1 MGFSIKSLVS
11 TSRLIE
17 VDALQ
22 DSNHPVFVCT
32 AYACRNWMPHLVFT
46 FLPLFLLAFSLVM
59 LGDILPQ
66 PHNPSSTYDLPDD
79 YVTKSFILILTSCF
93 FIFLSS
99 KTINTNNQRD
109 SFNLLGAYT
118 ILHCLLVLL
127 LTIKTLSD
135 ANLRPLLSKFQLQIG
150 GRDRWLNVDHVA
162 VLLIFLC
169 LNTVFYLGVAALLF
183 VRYIRMKR
191 KAKRLIKRQT
201 DYKRLRS
208 AREHSV
214 QSFSNISKPSKLPRS
229 RGNRPLSEPVQ
240 SPRPFSAAV
249 LASEHAGAMPRSKWR
264 LENPAYPSAPPGE
277 SDDDS
282 SDNIV
287 ATSPD
292 SQFPRSISFP
302 TSSLR
307 GLKEIPV

>member
-46 FLPLFLLAFSLVM
+46 FLPFFLLAFSLVM

-66 PHNPSSTYDLPDD
+66 QNDPNSSSDLQVDFFA
-79 YVTKSFILILTSCF
+79 KSFILILTSCF

-135 ANLRPLLSKFQLQIG
+135 ANLRPLLSNFQLQIG
-150 GRDRWLNVDHVA
+150 GRDRWLNVDHIA
-162 VLLIFLC
+162 ALLIFLC
-169 LNTVFYLGVAALLF
+169 LNTVFYLGVAALL
-183 VRYIRMKR
+183 
-191 KAKRLIKRQT
+191 
-201 DYKRLRS
+201 
-208 AREHSV
+208 
-214 QSFSNISKPSKLPRS
+214 
-229 RGNRPLSEPVQ
+229 
-240 SPRPFSAAV
+240 
-249 LASEHAGAMPRSKWR
+249 
-264 LENPAYPSAPPGE
+264 
-277 SDDDS
+277 
-282 SDNIV
+282 
-287 ATSPD
+287 
-292 SQFPRSISFP
+292 
-302 TSSLR
+302 
-307 GLKEIPV
+307 